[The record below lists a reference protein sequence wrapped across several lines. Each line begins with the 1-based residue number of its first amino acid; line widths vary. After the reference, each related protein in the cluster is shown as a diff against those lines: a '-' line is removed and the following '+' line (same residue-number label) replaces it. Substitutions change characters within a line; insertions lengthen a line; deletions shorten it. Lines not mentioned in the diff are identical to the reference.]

1 MQIILIPGLM
11 NDGWIW
17 RHQIGALSRIA
28 PVTIAR
34 TDGCGTLEEMAERIV
49 TGTVGSLAIIGHS
62 MGGRVAL
69 EVAAMAPYRLS
80 SLIMLDSGAHGPTEG
95 ERTGRMQLV
104 ETAQK
109 EGMAAVARD
118 WLPPMLAMANRQNTG
133 LVHGI
138 TEMLER
144 CSSENFALQQQA
156 LLTRPDRSALPAQI
170 SCPLLAI
177 TGDEDQWATVAQHEA
192 IASAAPD
199 GRLEVVYGAGHML
212 PVEAP
217 ESVTRILED
226 FLTR

>member
-17 RHQIGALSRIA
+17 RHQVGGLSRLA

-49 TGTVGSLAIIGHS
+49 TGTVGSLVVIGHS

-69 EVAAMAPYRLS
+69 EIAAMAPYRLA
-80 SLIMLDSGAHGPTEG
+80 SLIIFDSGARGPSES
-95 ERTGRMQLV
+95 ERAGRMQLV

-118 WLPPMLAMANRQNTG
+118 WLPPMLAPTNRQNTG

-144 CSSENFALQQQA
+144 CSPETFALQQQA

-170 SCPLLAI
+170 SCPLLAV
-177 TGDEDQWATVAQHEA
+177 TGSEDQWAPLAEHEA

-199 GRLEVVYGAGHML
+199 GRVEVVNGAGHML

-217 ESVTRILED
+217 ESAMRILED